1 MAVHGDSTR
10 GEPGDWLEARSVGG
24 GPPRRGQI
32 ERVLGR
38 RGHARYLVRWDEAH
52 ESIVY
57 PADGVSVVPH
67 ETTADRYRRAG

>member
-1 MAVHGDSTR
+1 MAIHGNGSKGTA
-10 GEPGDWLEARSVGG
+10 GDWLETRSIGG

-38 RGHARYLVRWDEAH
+38 SGHRRYLVRWDEQH

-57 PADGVSVVPH
+57 PADGVDVVPG
-67 ETTADRYRRAG
+67 RRTREPAEP